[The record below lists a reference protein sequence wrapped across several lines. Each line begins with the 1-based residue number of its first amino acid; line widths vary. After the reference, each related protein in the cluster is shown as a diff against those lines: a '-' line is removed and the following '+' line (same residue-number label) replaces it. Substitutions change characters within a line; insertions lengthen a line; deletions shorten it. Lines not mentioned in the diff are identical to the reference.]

1 MFPKNNRKSGSQMRV
16 LRVKVGRKKA
26 GASLCKPA
34 ARKRALSFTEW
45 VDQYVK
51 ASQGNPV

>member
-1 MFPKNNRKSGSQMRV
+1 MLGKKSPKMEGRMRT
-16 LRVKVGRKKA
+16 LRVKLSNGKTKPLARGGRKKR
-26 GASLCKPA
+26 S
-34 ARKRALSFTEW
+34 LSFTEW